1 MESKEM
7 MVKMAITC
15 KVLNDILRDQKKYDE
30 LKKRYQKLEEIGKM
44 NKMNDLYNLC
54 KKFAK

>member
-7 MVKMAITC
+7 MVKMTITC
-15 KVLNDILRDQKKYDE
+15 RVLNDVLRDQKKYDE
-30 LKKRYQKLEEIGKM
+30 LKHRYQKLEEIGKM

-54 KKFAK
+54 EKFGK

>member
-1 MESKEM
+1 MESKEI